1 MRTECGSKVLVS
13 KCSFLEQILVWGRTR
28 AEDDPSNP
36 RWCGSKW
43 PRIVGRETS
52 RNPKLR
58 QPTQSSANT
67 NIFTTFDKGSSGTKS
82 FLEYRHD
89 DNDFSGKKMIFMLSN
104 SCGAIL
110 TSFDVNEMCF

>member
-1 MRTECGSKVLVS
+1 M
-13 KCSFLEQILVWGRTR
+13 TR
-28 AEDDPSNP
+28 ATRDGAGLSGRGLLGED
-36 RWCGSKW
+36 
-43 PRIVGRETS
+43 RETS

>member
-1 MRTECGSKVLVS
+1 MTQV
-13 KCSFLEQILVWGRTR
+13 TR
-28 AEDDPSNP
+28 E
-36 RWCGSKW
+36 WCGSKW
-43 PRIVGRETS
+43 AGSLGLLAEDRETS
-52 RNPKLR
+52 ENPKLR
-58 QPTQSSANT
+58 QTTQSSANT